1 MNPCA
6 TFSPPIMY
14 TNEYREKKI
23 RNDVAT
29 IYFFFSL
36 KNKIKYSFK
45 IRRYRNSSEFSP
57 EKYISNDIKKRKRKG
72 KNIDDAEEE
81 KHFYSSKIR
90 NASSTFKPCHDSP
103 SILEISPSSTKYGN
117 RYRVAIY
124 RCSKDWIRNIGE
136 KFEIGR

>member
-14 TNEYREKKI
+14 ANEYREKKI

-29 IYFFFSL
+29 IFFFSL

-45 IRRYRNSSEFSP
+45 IRRYRNFSEFSL

>member
-1 MNPCA
+1 MQPSLHLSCTRMN
-6 TFSPPIMY
+6 IV
-14 TNEYREKKI
+14 KKKFG
-23 RNDVAT
+23 T
-29 IYFFFSL
+29 TWPLFFFFFSL

-117 RYRVAIY
+117 RYRELSIVVP
-124 RCSKDWIRNIGE
+124 KIG
-136 KFEIGR
+136 

>member
-1 MNPCA
+1 MQPSPHLSCTRMN
-6 TFSPPIMY
+6 IV
-14 TNEYREKKI
+14 KKKFG
-23 RNDVAT
+23 T
-29 IYFFFSL
+29 TWPLFFFFFSL

-45 IRRYRNSSEFSP
+45 IRRYRNFSEFSP
-57 EKYISNDIKKRKRKG
+57 EKYISNDIKKKEKERKKYRRCGRG
-72 KNIDDAEEE
+72 K
-81 KHFYSSKIR
+81 
-90 NASSTFKPCHDSP
+90 TFLFVKNTKCLVDVHDSP

>member
-6 TFSPPIMY
+6 TFSLSCARMNIV
-14 TNEYREKKI
+14 KKKF
-23 RNDVAT
+23 RT
-29 IYFFFSL
+29 TWPLFFFFFSL

-45 IRRYRNSSEFSP
+45 IRRYRNFSEFSL

-117 RYRVAIY
+117 RYRELSIVVP
-124 RCSKDWIRNIGE
+124 KIG
-136 KFEIGR
+136 

>member
-6 TFSPPIMY
+6 TFSLSCARMNIV
-14 TNEYREKKI
+14 KKKF
-23 RNDVAT
+23 RT
-29 IYFFFSL
+29 TWPLFFFFFSL
-36 KNKIKYSFK
+36 KNKIKYSSK
-45 IRRYRNSSEFSP
+45 IRRYRNFSEFSP

-90 NASSTFKPCHDSP
+90 NASSTFKACHDSP

-117 RYRVAIY
+117 RYRELSIVVP
-124 RCSKDWIRNIGE
+124 KIG
-136 KFEIGR
+136 

>member
-6 TFSPPIMY
+6 TFPPPIMY

-29 IYFFFSL
+29 IFFFFSL
-36 KNKIKYSFK
+36 KNKIKYSSK
-45 IRRYRNSSEFSP
+45 IRRYRNFSEFSL

-90 NASSTFKPCHDSP
+90 NASSTFTIHHPFS
-103 SILEISPSSTKYGN
+103 KYLPPPRNTATDIASYLSLFQRLDKKYWGE
-117 RYRVAIY
+117 
-124 RCSKDWIRNIGE
+124 IRN
-136 KFEIGR
+136 R

>member
-1 MNPCA
+1 MQPSPHLSCTRMN
-6 TFSPPIMY
+6 IV
-14 TNEYREKKI
+14 KKKFG
-23 RNDVAT
+23 T
-29 IYFFFSL
+29 TWPLFFFFFSL

-45 IRRYRNSSEFSP
+45 IRRYRNFSEFSL

-117 RYRVAIY
+117 RYRELSIVVP
-124 RCSKDWIRNIGE
+124 KIG
-136 KFEIGR
+136 

>member
-1 MNPCA
+1 MQPSLHLSCTRMN
-6 TFSPPIMY
+6 IV
-14 TNEYREKKI
+14 KKKFG
-23 RNDVAT
+23 T
-29 IYFFFSL
+29 TWPLFFFFFSL

-90 NASSTFKPCHDSP
+90 NASSTFKACHDSP

-117 RYRVAIY
+117 RYRELSIVVP
-124 RCSKDWIRNIGE
+124 KIG
-136 KFEIGR
+136 

>member
-6 TFSPPIMY
+6 TFSLSCARMNIV
-14 TNEYREKKI
+14 KKKF
-23 RNDVAT
+23 RT
-29 IYFFFSL
+29 TWPLFFFFFSL
-36 KNKIKYSFK
+36 KNKIKYSSK
-45 IRRYRNSSEFSP
+45 IRRYRNFSEFSP
-57 EKYISNDIKKRKRKG
+57 EKYISNDIKKKKRKG

-117 RYRVAIY
+117 RYRELSIVVP
-124 RCSKDWIRNIGE
+124 KIG
-136 KFEIGR
+136 

>member
-6 TFSPPIMY
+6 TFPPPIMY

-29 IYFFFSL
+29 IFFFFSL

-90 NASSTFKPCHDSP
+90 NASSTFTIHHPFS
-103 SILEISPSSTKYGN
+103 KYLPPPRNTATDIASYLSLFQRLDKKYWGE
-117 RYRVAIY
+117 
-124 RCSKDWIRNIGE
+124 IRN
-136 KFEIGR
+136 R

>member
-1 MNPCA
+1 MQPSLHLSCTRMN
-6 TFSPPIMY
+6 IV
-14 TNEYREKKI
+14 KKKFG
-23 RNDVAT
+23 T
-29 IYFFFSL
+29 TWPLFFFFFSL
-36 KNKIKYSFK
+36 KNKIKYSSK
-45 IRRYRNSSEFSP
+45 IRRYRNFSEFSP

-117 RYRVAIY
+117 RYRELSIVVP
-124 RCSKDWIRNIGE
+124 KIG
-136 KFEIGR
+136 

>member
-1 MNPCA
+1 MQPSLHLSCTRMN
-6 TFSPPIMY
+6 IV
-14 TNEYREKKI
+14 KKKFG
-23 RNDVAT
+23 T
-29 IYFFFSL
+29 TWPLFFFFFSL

-90 NASSTFKPCHDSP
+90 NASSTFKACHDSP
-103 SILEISPSSTKYGN
+103 SILEISPSPSPRNTATDIASYLSLFQRLDKKYWGE
-117 RYRVAIY
+117 
-124 RCSKDWIRNIGE
+124 IRN
-136 KFEIGR
+136 R

>member
-1 MNPCA
+1 MQPSPHLSCTRMN
-6 TFSPPIMY
+6 IV
-14 TNEYREKKI
+14 KKKFG
-23 RNDVAT
+23 T
-29 IYFFFSL
+29 TWPLFFFFFSL
-36 KNKIKYSFK
+36 KNKIKYSSK
-45 IRRYRNSSEFSP
+45 IRRYRNFSEFSL

-117 RYRVAIY
+117 RYRELSIVVP
-124 RCSKDWIRNIGE
+124 KIG
-136 KFEIGR
+136 

>member
-1 MNPCA
+1 MQPSLHLSCTRMNIA
-6 TFSPPIMY
+6 
-14 TNEYREKKI
+14 KKKFG
-23 RNDVAT
+23 T
-29 IYFFFSL
+29 TWPLFFFFFSL

-90 NASSTFKPCHDSP
+90 NASSTFKACHDSP
-103 SILEISPSSTKYGN
+103 SILEISPSPSPRNTATDIASYLSLFQRLDKKYWGE
-117 RYRVAIY
+117 
-124 RCSKDWIRNIGE
+124 IRN
-136 KFEIGR
+136 R

>member
-6 TFSPPIMY
+6 TFSLSCARMNIV
-14 TNEYREKKI
+14 KKKF
-23 RNDVAT
+23 RT
-29 IYFFFSL
+29 TWPLFFFFFSL
-36 KNKIKYSFK
+36 KNKIKYSSK

-90 NASSTFKPCHDSP
+90 NSSSTFKPCHDSP

-117 RYRVAIY
+117 RYRELSIVVP
-124 RCSKDWIRNIGE
+124 KIG
-136 KFEIGR
+136 

>member
-1 MNPCA
+1 MQPSLHLSCTRMN
-6 TFSPPIMY
+6 IV
-14 TNEYREKKI
+14 KKKFG
-23 RNDVAT
+23 T
-29 IYFFFSL
+29 TWPLFFFFFSL

-45 IRRYRNSSEFSP
+45 IRRYRNFSEFSP

-90 NASSTFKPCHDSP
+90 NASSTFKACHDSP

-117 RYRVAIY
+117 RYRELSIVVP
-124 RCSKDWIRNIGE
+124 KIG
-136 KFEIGR
+136 

>member
-6 TFSPPIMY
+6 TFSLSCARMNIV
-14 TNEYREKKI
+14 KKKF
-23 RNDVAT
+23 RT
-29 IYFFFSL
+29 TWPLFFFFFSL

-45 IRRYRNSSEFSP
+45 IRRYRNFSEFSP

>member
-6 TFSPPIMY
+6 TFSLSCARMNIV
-14 TNEYREKKI
+14 KKKF
-23 RNDVAT
+23 RT
-29 IYFFFSL
+29 TWPLFFFFFSL
-36 KNKIKYSFK
+36 KNKIKYSSK
-45 IRRYRNSSEFSP
+45 IRRYRNFSEFSP

-117 RYRVAIY
+117 RYRELSIVVP
-124 RCSKDWIRNIGE
+124 KIG
-136 KFEIGR
+136 

>member
-1 MNPCA
+1 MQPSLHLSCTRMNIA
-6 TFSPPIMY
+6 
-14 TNEYREKKI
+14 KKKFG
-23 RNDVAT
+23 T
-29 IYFFFSL
+29 TWPLFFFFFSL
-36 KNKIKYSFK
+36 KKKIKYSFK

-90 NASSTFKPCHDSP
+90 NASSTFKACHDSP

-117 RYRVAIY
+117 RYRELSIVVP
-124 RCSKDWIRNIGE
+124 KIG
-136 KFEIGR
+136 

>member
-1 MNPCA
+1 MQPSLHLSCTRMN
-6 TFSPPIMY
+6 IV
-14 TNEYREKKI
+14 KKKFG
-23 RNDVAT
+23 T
-29 IYFFFSL
+29 TWPLFFFFFSL

-45 IRRYRNSSEFSP
+45 IRRYRNFSEFSL

-117 RYRVAIY
+117 RYRELSIVVP
-124 RCSKDWIRNIGE
+124 KIG
-136 KFEIGR
+136 

>member
-1 MNPCA
+1 MQPSPHLSCTRMN
-6 TFSPPIMY
+6 IV
-14 TNEYREKKI
+14 KKKFG
-23 RNDVAT
+23 T
-29 IYFFFSL
+29 TWPLFFFFFSL
-36 KNKIKYSFK
+36 KNKIKYSSK
-45 IRRYRNSSEFSP
+45 IRRYRNFSEFSP

-117 RYRVAIY
+117 RYRELSIVVP
-124 RCSKDWIRNIGE
+124 KIG
-136 KFEIGR
+136 

>member
-1 MNPCA
+1 MQPSLHLSCTRMN
-6 TFSPPIMY
+6 IV
-14 TNEYREKKI
+14 KKKFG
-23 RNDVAT
+23 T
-29 IYFFFSL
+29 TWPLFFFFFSL

-90 NASSTFKPCHDSP
+90 NASSTFTIHHPFSKYLPPLLH
-103 SILEISPSSTKYGN
+103 EIRQQIS
-117 RYRVAIY
+117 RAIY